1 MTHGH
6 GSAPDDRRDPPGAPG
21 PPPANGVPTYVDPID
36 GTPVPPPPGS
46 EWAAPPA
53 PAAPPGTADPA
64 TPPVGTPATAEG
76 PAAPG
81 GTWPSWPAQAPRT
94 AELPP
99 PAAPPGGWAA
109 ATAEGSTAE
118 PPPSPPPPSPPSS
131 GRTPAPSGSSVRGR
145 TLVIGLVA
153 GLLGGLLGG
162 VVGHQLA
169 EGGGSVGVL
178 ASPIPAAGNDVP
190 PGAVEAVAA
199 RLLPSVVQIR
209 VRSGS
214 GGGEGSGMILSTDG
228 LVLTNNHVVDEA
240 AGGATLTAVFQDG
253 RTAPAQIVGRDPSS
267 DIAVIRVQ
275 GVSGLT
281 PIELGNSDAVRVGQQ
296 VVAIGSPLG
305 LGGSVTSGIISAVD
319 RAVNVG
325 PQIGATDSTVLNA
338 LQTDAAINPGNSGG
352 PLVDMQGHVIGVN
365 SAIATTG
372 GAEGGS
378 IGVGFSIPI
387 NQAHRVAKELE
398 ATGVATRAVLG
409 VSVAA
414 RDDGEGNGAVV
425 GQVTPGGPAQ
435 LAGIVDGE
443 VITRVDDRV
452 ITNGDELVA
461 AIRDHAPGDQVT
473 LVVNGRIV
481 QVTLGS
487 KTG

>member
-6 GSAPDDRRDPPGAPG
+6 GSAADDRRDPPGASG
-21 PPPANGVPTYVDPID
+21 PQAATGVPTYVDPID

-46 EWAAPPA
+46 ADPSSAGE
-53 PAAPPGTADPA
+53 PGT
-64 TPPVGTPATAEG
+64 PPTGTPATTEE
-76 PAAPG
+76 PARAASG
-81 GTWPSWPAQAPRT
+81 GAWSPWQREQESSATRT

-99 PAAPPGGWAA
+99 PAAPPGGWPDQAPPA
-109 ATAEGSTAE
+109 QGSTAE
-118 PPPSPPPPSPPSS
+118 PPPPAGRASARSGTAGSS
-131 GRTPAPSGSSVRGR
+131 GRGR

-178 ASPIPAAGNDVP
+178 DSPIPEPGNNAP

-214 GGGEGSGMILSTDG
+214 GGGEGSGMILSPDG
-228 LVLTNNHVVDEA
+228 LVLTNNHVIDEA

-253 RTAPAQIVGRDPSS
+253 RTAAAQIVGRDPSS

-352 PLVDMQGHVIGVN
+352 PLVDMQGRVIGVN

-372 GAEGGS
+372 GADGGS

-398 ATGVATRAVLG
+398 STGVATRAVLG
-409 VSVAA
+409 VNVAV
-414 RDDGEGNGAVV
+414 RDEGEGTGAVV

-473 LVVNGRIV
+473 LVVNGRLV

>member
-6 GSAPDDRRDPPGAPG
+6 GSAADDRRDLTGVSG
-21 PPPANGVPTYVDPID
+21 PQPATGVPTYVDPVD
-36 GTPVPPPPGS
+36 GASVPPPPGPERPDS
-46 EWAAPPA
+46 S
-53 PAAPPGTADPA
+53 GTGDLG
-64 TPPVGTPATAEG
+64 TPPTGTPITEG
-76 PAAPG
+76 PGRAATGEAWSPWQRG
-81 GTWPSWPAQAPRT
+81 PEASAART

-99 PAAPPGGWAA
+99 PPAPPGGWPGPAA
-109 ATAEGSTAE
+109 PAQGSTAE
-118 PPPSPPPPSPPSS
+118 LPPPA
-131 GRTPAPSGSSVRGR
+131 GRAPAPPGSGSSGRGR

-178 ASPIPAAGNDVP
+178 DSPIPQAGNDAP

-214 GGGEGSGMILSTDG
+214 GGGGGEGSGMILSPDG

-253 RTAPAQIVGRDPSS
+253 RTAAAQIVGRDPSS

-352 PLVDMQGHVIGVN
+352 PLVDMQGRVIGVN

-372 GAEGGS
+372 GADGGS

-398 ATGVATRAVLG
+398 DTGVATRAVLG
-409 VSVAA
+409 VNVAA

-473 LVVNGRIV
+473 LVVNGRLV